1 MILTKNDFSIKWKR
15 ESPIQGQEMVVST
28 KLASKWLSILSP
40 FTMKTPYFLRL
51 REDMKT
57 SNKNKKMIS
66 AKKKNLILRNGI
78 KLDFCID
85 GCED

>member
-1 MILTKNDFSIKWKR
+1 
-15 ESPIQGQEMVVST
+15 
-28 KLASKWLSILSP
+28 
-40 FTMKTPYFLRL
+40 MKTG
-51 REDMKT
+51 
-57 SNKNKKMIS
+57 NKNKKMIS

>member
-1 MILTKNDFSIKWKR
+1 
-15 ESPIQGQEMVVST
+15 MVVST
-28 KLASKWLSILSP
+28 KLASKWLLSP

-57 SNKNKKMIS
+57 GNKNKKMIS
-66 AKKKNLILRNGI
+66 AKKNLILRNSI

>member
-1 MILTKNDFSIKWKR
+1 
-15 ESPIQGQEMVVST
+15 MVIST

-57 SNKNKKMIS
+57 GNKNKKMIS
-66 AKKKNLILRNGI
+66 AKKNLILRNGI